1 MCLDPLMVLTFT
13 DKTARA
19 GSSTGMSRGTIRNRG
34 VEQHGADRPTQGPRP
49 HCWHSSCSHRPQACP
64 SPTSCAYNRWPVKNG
79 NYYNVIHAC
88 ATVQLLNETTSI
100 HCAFKIA
107 IEYDLSPIHGGWT

>member
-1 MCLDPLMVLTFT
+1 MVLTFT
-13 DKTARA
+13 DKTAQA
-19 GSSTGMSRGTIRNRG
+19 GSSTEMSLGTIRNRG
-34 VEQHGADRPTQGPRP
+34 VEQHGADRPTQVPARTVRI
-49 HCWHSSCSHRPQACP
+49 HRVAIVHKLVHRRLLALTIVGL
-64 SPTSCAYNRWPVKNG
+64 SKNG

-107 IEYDLSPIHGGWT
+107 LEYDLSPIHGA